1 MFAKIFT
8 ISSSDSGLLNVM
20 GVELPR
26 PQPGDPV
33 ATFQRLLAWRHGAS
47 GDTWRQEA
55 SGGDIWRQEASGETW
70 GQGANGDNAPR
81 LVTRQQFRSS
91 PLEDREAA
99 WAGSEDWVRSTG
111 G

>member
-8 ISSSDSGLLNVM
+8 ISFSDSGLLNVM

-55 SGGDIWRQEASGETW
+55 SGGDTW

>member
-33 ATFQRLLAWRHGAS
+33 ATFQRLLAWRQGAS
-47 GDTWRQEA
+47 GDTWRQK
-55 SGGDIWRQEASGETW
+55 
-70 GQGANGDNAPR
+70 ANGDNAPR

>member
-55 SGGDIWRQEASGETW
+55 NGGDTW

>member
-1 MFAKIFT
+1 
-8 ISSSDSGLLNVM
+8 M

-33 ATFQRLLAWRHGAS
+33 ATFQRLLAWRQGAS
-47 GDTWRQEA
+47 GGDTWVQEA
-55 SGGDIWRQEASGETW
+55 SG
-70 GQGANGDNAPR
+70 DNAAR

>member
-1 MFAKIFT
+1 MET
-8 ISSSDSGLLNVM
+8 GRQWGQL
-20 GVELPR
+20 
-26 PQPGDPV
+26 
-33 ATFQRLLAWRHGAS
+33 GA
-47 GDTWRQEA
+47 
-55 SGGDIWRQEASGETW
+55 GGQWWGHL
-70 GQGANGDNAPR
+70 GQGASGDNAPR

>member
-1 MFAKIFT
+1 
-8 ISSSDSGLLNVM
+8 M

-33 ATFQRLLAWRHGAS
+33 ATFQRLLAWRQGAGG
-47 GDTWRQEA
+47 GDTWRQGA
-55 SGGDIWRQEASGETW
+55 SGGDTW

>member
-1 MFAKIFT
+1 
-8 ISSSDSGLLNVM
+8 M

-33 ATFQRLLAWRHGAS
+33 ATFQRLLAWRQGAGG
-47 GDTWRQEA
+47 GDTWRQGA
-55 SGGDIWRQEASGETW
+55 SGGDTW
-70 GQGANGDNAPR
+70 GQGGNGGDTWGQGGNGDNAAR

>member
-1 MFAKIFT
+1 
-8 ISSSDSGLLNVM
+8 M

-47 GDTWRQEA
+47 GGGNWGQGASGGDTWRQEA
-55 SGGDIWRQEASGETW
+55 SGGDTW

>member
-1 MFAKIFT
+1 MAKIFT

-33 ATFQRLLAWRHGAS
+33 ATFQRLLAWRQGAGG
-47 GDTWRQEA
+47 GDTWRQ
-55 SGGDIWRQEASGETW
+55 
-70 GQGANGDNAPR
+70 GANVDNAPR
-81 LVTRQQFRSS
+81 LVTQQQFRSS

>member
-33 ATFQRLLAWRHGAS
+33 ATFQRLLAWRQGAS
-47 GDTWRQEA
+47 GGNWGQGA
-55 SGGDIWRQEASGETW
+55 SGGDTW

-91 PLEDREAA
+91 PLEDREVA

>member
-47 GDTWRQEA
+47 G
-55 SGGDIWRQEASGETW
+55 GNW
-70 GQGANGDNAPR
+70 GQGANGGDNWGQGANVDNAPR

>member
-1 MFAKIFT
+1 MKYSIVTAN
-8 ISSSDSGLLNVM
+8 G
-20 GVELPR
+20 
-26 PQPGDPV
+26 
-33 ATFQRLLAWRHGAS
+33 
-47 GDTWRQEA
+47 GDT
-55 SGGDIWRQEASGETW
+55 WRQEASGETW

>member
-1 MFAKIFT
+1 
-8 ISSSDSGLLNVM
+8 M

-47 GDTWRQEA
+47 GDTW
-55 SGGDIWRQEASGETW
+55 
-70 GQGANGDNAPR
+70 GQGTNSRDTWKQEANGDNAPR

>member
-47 GDTWRQEA
+47 GGNWGQGA
-55 SGGDIWRQEASGETW
+55 SGGDTW
-70 GQGANGDNAPR
+70 GQGANGDNAAR

>member
-47 GDTWRQEA
+47 GGNWGQGA
-55 SGGDIWRQEASGETW
+55 SGGDTW

>member
-55 SGGDIWRQEASGETW
+55 SGAGDTWR
-70 GQGANGDNAPR
+70 QGANVDNAAR

-91 PLEDREAA
+91 PLEDREVA

>member
-1 MFAKIFT
+1 MIHSFAKIFT

-47 GDTWRQEA
+47 GDTW
-55 SGGDIWRQEASGETW
+55 
-70 GQGANGDNAPR
+70 GQGANGGDTWGQEANKDNAPR